1 VQVLAQELETGGNVE
16 SLAELRVLRR
26 YERWRKSENLIALGM
41 VDGLNRLF
49 SNPHGTL
56 GWIRRTGLGA
66 VDRSTLAKRFFMGR
80 AMGTSGEL
88 PAVAQDSRPLV

>member
-1 VQVLAQELETGGNVE
+1 VAT
-16 SLAELRVLRR
+16 SSRSPSCAWLRR

-49 SNPHGTL
+49 SNPNGTL

-66 VDRSTLAKRFFMGR
+66 VTAARWPSDSSWAGR
-80 AMGTSGEL
+80 WDERRAAAIASGKTRL
-88 PAVAQDSRPLV
+88 LV